1 MKKEIRELLDQLEKK
16 KAEVRSLLSEDKV
29 EDAEKLMDEV
39 RELQK
44 KIEIQKALD
53 EDEARNLDNG
63 VAINQGDV
71 AQTREDSELEKEYRQ
86 IFLKGLRRQKISS
99 EERSIIAEYE
109 KRALMHEGGVSGQTG
124 GDSSLIIPQDIQTRI
139 NEVRRQF
146 IDLSQYVT
154 VESVTALSGSRVIE
168 VDAEYTPFPVVE
180 EYGELQEVDNPKF
193 RHITYRVKK
202 RGGILPLTNELLA
215 DTDQNLMNYVSNWIG
230 KKAVATENFLILGKL
245 NEMTKQGLANFDDIR
260 RVLNVALDPAIAL
273 TSVFLTNQ
281 DGFHYLDGLKDG
293 NGRYLLE
300 EDITQPGRKQI
311 KGRQVIVVPNHIL
324 PTDTANNKVP
334 VIVGDLKQLLVL
346 FRRRFYELA
355 STNVG
360 GDAWRRDTTELR
372 AIMRHD
378 ITFWDNDAAVFGQ
391 IDLTPVK

>member
-99 EERSIIAEYE
+99 EERSVIAEYE
-109 KRALMHEGGVSGQTG
+109 KRALMHEGGVSGQTD

-193 RHITYRVKK
+193 RPITYHVKK

-215 DTDQNLMNYVSNWIG
+215 DNDQNLMNYVSNWIG

-260 RVLNVALDPAIAL
+260 HVLNVALDPAIAL

-311 KGRQVIVVPNHIL
+311 KGRQVIVVPNRIL
-324 PTDTANNKVP
+324 PTDTANNKAP

-391 IDLTPVK
+391 IDLTPVV